1 MNTSLKIN
9 EKCNIEEEKNRVK
22 RVTIILKGDMGK
34 KRDREVSA
42 TDNISPT
49 QEIDKENLELY

>member
-1 MNTSLKIN
+1 VQNNNVIAMNTSLKIN
-9 EKCNIEEEKNRVK
+9 EKYNIEEEKNRVK

-49 QEIDKENLELY
+49 